1 MNPSG
6 KSYIAILHEYL
17 QQSLKLQPVYEY
29 KENGECLNSRI
40 HFRNVCAKVS
50 SLQITSSKQLSN

>member
-17 QQSLKLQPVYEY
+17 QQSLKLQPVYQY
-29 KENGECLNSRI
+29 KENSKYKSASTHDE
-40 HFRNVCAKVS
+40 K
-50 SLQITSSKQLSN
+50 LQ